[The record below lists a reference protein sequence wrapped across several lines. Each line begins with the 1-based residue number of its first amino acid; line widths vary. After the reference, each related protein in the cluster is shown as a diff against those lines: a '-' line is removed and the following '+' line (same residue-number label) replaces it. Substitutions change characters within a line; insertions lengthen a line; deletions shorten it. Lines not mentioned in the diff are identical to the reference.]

1 MVRFGNTKV
10 LCGITVQI
18 GVPSTVPN
26 QGDVI
31 VVPPDEAVQ
40 SILTQMLDLSCL
52 GILDGQAAWR
62 LVVTWHILQ
71 DDGNVWDAV
80 LVAAVA
86 ALMDTRLPATQ
97 HNANKGTMELIDT
110 SDEVAGTPLVVQF
123 LPVPLTVGIYNS
135 PEGVIHLL
143 ADPTQDEVPLLE
155 GYLTMVVSDDDQ
167 IVHTRHASKLGLKRD
182 DLTVC
187 AHMAY
192 GRGKEIRTLL
202 SP

>member
-1 MVRFGNTKV
+1 LVRLGNTKV

-26 QGDVI
+26 HGDI
-31 VVPPDEAVQ
+31 VVVPSDEALQ
-40 SILTQMLDLSCL
+40 SILTQTLDLSCL
-52 GILDGQAAWR
+52 GIMEAKAAWR
-62 LVVTWHILQ
+62 LLVTWHVLQ

-97 HNANKGTMELIDT
+97 HNANTGTMELVDT
-110 SDEVAGTPLVVQF
+110 SEEVLGTPLMFQF
-123 LPVPLTVGIYNS
+123 VPVPLTVGIYGA
-135 PEGVIHLL
+135 PDGVIHLL

-167 IVHTRHASKLGLKRD
+167 IVHTRHASKLGLRRD

-192 GRGKEIRTLL
+192 GRGKEIRALL